1 MNSKTDISA
10 AYVGSTGVDKLC
22 LGNEAIWEST
32 PPGPVPYE
40 RQYLTFEIIS
50 GGSINWVGRTNTNII
65 EYKVNNGAW
74 TQLGGQTRQFITV
87 NTGDI
92 VKFRGDNAAYGSS
105 QIPAYGSF
113 NYDTILSS
121 PIATYKAYGN
131 VMSLISS
138 TGFTGL
144 TSFSANYALCG
155 LFSGGT
161 MEEDGVYH
169 GLVDV
174 SNLVLPATGLTL
186 GCYMYMFKGCT
197 SLTAAPVLPAT
208 ALTDSCYLSMFQGCS
223 GLTQAPALPATTLAN
238 SCYNSMFR
246 NCTSLTQASALP
258 ATTLAINCYSN
269 MFAGCIRLTTAPE
282 LLATT
287 LANNCYAGMFSG
299 CTSLNTITC
308 IASIKGTSYTNNWV
322 KNVASTGTFYKDANA
337 TGWTR
342 GANGIPSGW
351 TVQDYVDP
359 ATIPVL
365 KIAGQSIPGAY
376 YGGVF
381 EWSGIDQYS
390 ASTFTIEVSGTP
402 ITADTWEYTAFSTD
416 ECGASSDSQDS
427 GTAISEFYTM
437 GSYVDW
443 VEYNPGSNHVRF
455 TSREDN
461 TSDDPEVICNC
472 QGGCWD
478 GETCQ
483 ECDHC
488 ADWESAGYSSYE
500 ECDCA
505 QQGGVW
511 DGEGCHM
518 PGDCNDWEY
527 WGYSS
532 YEDCTCAERGENCPE
547 DESGE

>member
-1 MNSKTDISA
+1 MNTKTDISA

-22 LGNEAIWEST
+22 LGSEVVWEST

-299 CTSLNTITC
+299 CTTLNTITC

-351 TVQDYVDP
+351 TVQDYVKP
-359 ATIPVL
+359 TVL
-365 KIAGQSIPGAY
+365 KIAGQSITGTRD
-376 YGGVF
+376 G
-381 EWSGIDQYS
+381 SGDYDWGNLTQYS
-390 ASTFTIEVSGTP
+390 GTSFTIEVGGVP
-402 ITADTWEYTAFSTD
+402 VTADTWDYGENYIDA
-416 ECGASSDSQDS
+416 CGGSSEISHDTGTTMSVFEVNS
-427 GTAISEFYTM
+427 GYI
-437 GSYVDW
+437 SYVYYDPDNNS
-443 VEYNPGSNHVRF
+443 VGYVSDD
-455 TSREDN
+455 DN
-461 TSDDPEVICNC
+461 TSDDPETICGC

-483 ECDHC
+483 ECPSEDPC
-488 ADWESAGYSSYE
+488 DDWEGVGYSSYE
-500 ECDCA
+500 ECKCA
-505 QQGGVW
+505 HGYPEYCA
-511 DGEGCHM
+511 DPC
-518 PGDCNDWEY
+518 DDWEGN
-527 WGYSS
+527 GYQSW
-532 YEDCTCAERGENCPE
+532 EECTCAERGENCPE
-547 DESGE
+547 EESGE